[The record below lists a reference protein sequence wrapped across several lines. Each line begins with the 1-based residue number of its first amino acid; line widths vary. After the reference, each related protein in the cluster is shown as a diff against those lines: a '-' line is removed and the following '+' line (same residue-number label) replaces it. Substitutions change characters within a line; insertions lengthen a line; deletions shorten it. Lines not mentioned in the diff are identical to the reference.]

1 MSSYFCAESQ
11 KGSLFFVIPKKNI
24 DDLFNDSLNP
34 HLLEGKRKRNSS
46 LGMSILVSVL
56 EIQKTTKISCTRVII
71 IPLHLICFVSA
82 CHSTSQKSFEEE

>member
-11 KGSLFFVIPKKNI
+11 KGSLFVLPKKNI